1 MKNLTLASMYVLLGD
16 YYSLIKKKSF
26 LKNVND
32 NLFSFKNK
40 GKIRLLKEGELTND
54 IEMNDCGNCI
64 VELEQENL
72 VIQNSKTNGY
82 QFKLILSPK
91 MININGIDSEIST
104 DGKRFP
110 ISMYEIDCNILG
122 YSKNNVFL
130 Q

>member
-1 MKNLTLASMYVLLGD
+1 
-16 YYSLIKKKSF
+16 
-26 LKNVND
+26 
-32 NLFSFKNK
+32 
-40 GKIRLLKEGELTND
+40 
-54 IEMNDCGNCI
+54 MNDCGDCF

-72 VIQNSKTNGY
+72 VIQQSKTNGY

-122 YSKNNVFL
+122 YSKNNGFL